1 MKKEIDMLLAKLR
14 AERLEAAKTNKI
26 KRSILTTLLGEA
38 ETVSKKSGNEIDDFL
53 LTKLAKGLIDSNKEV
68 LAYKH
73 SEKLVEEN
81 VILAEYIP
89 EQMSEEKLRSIIQ
102 SSEKSD
108 MKGIMQFLSA
118 NYKGEYDGRMANKI
132 AREFI

>member
-1 MKKEIDMLLAKLR
+1 MLLAKLR